1 MPSSNSNLLHVL
13 TKSLFMSYSFFS
25 SDNKLCWDNG
35 SKHSSPNV
43 SVFLFS
49 LSVWPPVLSVV
60 TLQPARTVSC
70 GVVSL
75 TEHWGEEGSDES

>member
-49 LSVWPPVLSVV
+49 LSVWPPSSPWLPYS
-60 TLQPARTVSC
+60 LQELFPVA
-70 GVVSL
+70 L
-75 TEHWGEEGSDES
+75 FL